1 MFVLKT
7 IQRLTLL
14 LLLVI
19 PQMVWANEIIV
30 HYQITDSASIGEM
43 VHGQM
48 QVEVQNLTGSDLQNV
63 DLRVDSPGSII
74 FEKEVLQLGAIPAGG
89 VGVVNSQ
96 FDSPVDGLASGN
108 PFIWLVDYDVAGN
121 HSQTITPGIR

>member
-1 MFVLKT
+1 VFTMT
-7 IQRLTLL
+7 IIQRLAILL
-14 LLLVI
+14 LLLI

-30 HYQITDSASIGEM
+30 HYQITDSAGIGGM

-63 DLRVDSPGSII
+63 DLRVDSPGSIM
-74 FEKEVLQLGAIPAGG
+74 FEKEVLQLGVIPAGG
-89 VGVVNSQ
+89 VGVVSSQ
-96 FDSPVDGLASGN
+96 FDSPVGGLASGN

-121 HSQTITPGIR
+121 HSQTIIPGIR

>member
-1 MFVLKT
+1 MYVLKT
-7 IQRLTLL
+7 IQRLTVLL
-14 LLLVI
+14 FLVI

-43 VHGQM
+43 VHGQL
-48 QVEVQNLTGSDLQNV
+48 QVEVQNLTDSDLQNV
-63 DLRVDSPGSII
+63 DLRVDSPGSVI
-74 FEKEVLQLGAIPAGG
+74 FENEVLQLGAIPAGG
-89 VGVVNSQ
+89 VVVVSSQ

-121 HSQTITPGIR
+121 HSQTIIPGIR